1 MPGAVQINSKRNSCW
16 FQRCSPKAAVQR
28 DVWAGTQVR
37 AYDGTKKGVFASTVA
52 RMLVSFTPSQRGSGL
67 PCASVYPFV
76 KQI

>member
-16 FQRCSPKAAVQR
+16 FQPVQR